1 MFASLFL
8 AGGAGRRCV
17 AIFNDNG
24 AIRTPCLGLVGA
36 RSARHTRGAIA
47 SVRIVPDSARVAFP
61 GARVEPLSRGA
72 LCGVGGT

>member
-8 AGGAGRRCV
+8 GGRASRLCV

-24 AIRTPCLGLVGA
+24 AIRTPCMGFVGT
-36 RSARHTRGAIA
+36 RLARHTGDVTRC
-47 SVRIVPDSARVAFP
+47 VRIVPDWARVAFP
-61 GARVEPLSRGA
+61 GARVESLSRGT